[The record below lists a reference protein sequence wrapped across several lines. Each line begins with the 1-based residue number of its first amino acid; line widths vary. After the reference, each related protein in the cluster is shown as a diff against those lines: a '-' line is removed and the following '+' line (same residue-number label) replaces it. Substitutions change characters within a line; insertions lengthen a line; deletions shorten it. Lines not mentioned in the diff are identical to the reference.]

1 MRSAESL
8 SATAPRASDMPGA
21 IAPPRTTMP
30 SGGPCAGFHG
40 GKRSSSGRMS
50 IRPSGEYPTKA
61 MSTRLDTIS
70 QLASRRN
77 RVSSNARPTSPTAI
91 NKFDGTPKKPSV
103 LERMKNITFSSHP
116 TPPRQ
121 AESSLARLA
130 PGRIT
135 RFGLVVRRIEA
146 GQLDALLDLG
156 EDPALVK
163 FVLGA
168 FVRHKLNQG
177 LGNNHGTVVVE
188 HDHVA
193 REDRTTAAGDRLFP
207 SDEGQAVDRS

>member
-1 MRSAESL
+1 
-8 SATAPRASDMPGA
+8 
-21 IAPPRTTMP
+21 
-30 SGGPCAGFHG
+30 
-40 GKRSSSGRMS
+40 
-50 IRPSGEYPTKA
+50 

-91 NKFDGTPKKPSV
+91 NKFDGTAKKPSV
-103 LERMKNITFSSHP
+103 LERMKNITLSSHP

-121 AESSLARLA
+121 AKSSLARLA
-130 PGRIT
+130 PGRVT

-146 GQLDALLDLG
+146 GQLDAPLDLG

-168 FVRHKLNQG
+168 FVRHELNQG
-177 LGNNHGTVVVE
+177 LGNDHGTVVIE

-207 SDEGQAVDRS
+207 ADEGQAVDRSRRGDARAPYRQLAGQHAGEVPHDAIGKQRRDITLLHACAQDIAEYYRAGHAHGVG